1 MAEYIKFR
9 LTVAKAGVTMA
20 LLGLL
25 GGLAQRAGADPPRS
39 TEAHAAKTISWTP
52 KLFLKG
58 ITGNLRTSLV
68 TIEKDLSSIYAKEQK
83 ALTADVSSLKH
94 LITAAKDN
102 SYSKL
107 QSNATFL
114 SKADASKQY
123 LKIDGQA
130 ADAAALGGV
139 PAVQFGMVGS
149 GAVSMGDGSVRQ
161 TLLTAPGTNGEII
174 VVCTPTPG
182 AGIKVSIVNNTGV
195 LLPAVQD
202 GGGVSTTEVS
212 LAPGETTLPA
222 TFPPAAAEQLHLQ
235 TFPAAGFSHVLTLT
249 ISSEPTGNGLS
260 FVGQIVNGAG

>member
-25 GGLAQRAGADPPRS
+25 GGLAQRAGAEPPRS

-114 SKADASKQY
+114 SKADAGKQY

-202 GGGVSTTEVS
+202 VDGTSTQS
-212 LAPGETTLPA
+212 LAR
-222 TFPPAAAEQLHLQ
+222 
-235 TFPAAGFSHVLTLT
+235 AG
-249 ISSEPTGNGLS
+249 
-260 FVGQIVNGAG
+260 

>member
-25 GGLAQRAGADPPRS
+25 GGLAQRAGADQPRTS
-39 TEAHAAKTISWTP
+39 EAHAAKTISWTP
-52 KLFLKG
+52 KLSLKG
-58 ITGNLRTSLV
+58 ITGNIRASLV
-68 TIEKDLSSIYAKEQK
+68 TIEKDFASLYAKENK
-83 ALTADVSSLKH
+83 ALSTDVASLKH

-114 SKADASKQY
+114 SKSDAGKVY
-123 LKIDGQA
+123 LKIDGRA
-130 ADAAALGGV
+130 ADAAELGGV

-174 VVCTPTPG
+174 VVCEPVPG
-182 AGIKVSIVNNTGV
+182 AGIGVFLTNNTG
-195 LLPAVQD
+195 LLVPAVQD
-202 GGGVSTTEVS
+202 IGGQSQQIS
-212 LAPGETTLPA
+212 LPPGQTTLLHTFA
-222 TFPPAAAEQLHLQ
+222 TGAVAGQLHLQ
-235 TFPAAGFSHVLTLT
+235 TFPVTGFNQVLTLT
-249 ISSEPTGNGLS
+249 VSVEGTGTGVS
-260 FVGQIVNGAG
+260 FVGQMLSGAG